1 MSFFGVPLSGLTA
14 AQDALQSVS
23 NNLANLDTVGYKDQ
37 TTSFSDIFAQSSAE
51 NGVGDPI
58 EQGLG
63 TEASSTTSDF
73 SDGTTTSTGVPS
85 NMALTGNGFFV
96 TESSSGTTSYT
107 RAGDFTLNNAGQLVT
122 TSGDTVMGYGATNGV
137 VDTSGSLQPLTV
149 NLGSSIAA
157 TPTTSF
163 ALPANLDSASA
174 SGTTFSTST
183 PVYDSLG
190 TQHTLTVDYTKAAS
204 PANTWTY
211 SVSMPTADTG
221 ASSATIASG
230 TMTFD
235 SSGNLSTATDTAGDT
250 VYPAVSG
257 SSTATGTVAISTSL
271 ADGAATLGLSWDLS
285 STAGAITQND
295 LTSTQGT
302 ATQNGS
308 KAGTLTSYS
317 VSSDGTIEGTY
328 SNGVTNALGQVAVA
342 TFANEQGLSQA
353 GTSEFSATAAS
364 GAASVGVAGAG
375 GRGTIAGGYTESS
388 NVDVAAEFSKMI
400 VAQEAYQANAKTVT
414 TLNTISQDTVNMLQS

>member
-37 TTSFSDIFAQSSAE
+37 TTSFSDIFAQSSAQ

-73 SDGTTTSTGVPS
+73 SDGTTTSTGVAS
-85 NMALTGNGFFV
+85 NMALTGDGFFV
-96 TESSSGTTSYT
+96 TQSTGGTTAYT
-107 RAGDFTLNNAGQLVT
+107 RAGDFTLNNSGQLVT

-157 TPTTSF
+157 TATTSF
-163 ALPANLDSASA
+163 TLPANLDSASA

-190 TQHTLTVDYTKAAS
+190 EQHTLTVDYTKAAT

-221 ASSATIASG
+221 ATSATLASG

-235 SSGNLSTATDTAGDT
+235 SSGNLPRQRTLL
-250 VYPAVSG
+250 PASPRRQP
-257 SSTATGTVAISTSL
+257 AP
-271 ADGAATLGLSWDLS
+271 
-285 STAGAITQND
+285 
-295 LTSTQGT
+295 
-302 ATQNGS
+302 
-308 KAGTLTSYS
+308 
-317 VSSDGTIEGTY
+317 
-328 SNGVTNALGQVAVA
+328 
-342 TFANEQGLSQA
+342 
-353 GTSEFSATAAS
+353 
-364 GAASVGVAGAG
+364 
-375 GRGTIAGGYTESS
+375 
-388 NVDVAAEFSKMI
+388 
-400 VAQEAYQANAKTVT
+400 
-414 TLNTISQDTVNMLQS
+414 

>member
-37 TTSFSDIFAQSSAE
+37 TTSFSDIFAQSSAQ

-73 SDGTTTSTGVPS
+73 SDGTTTSTGVAS
-85 NMALTGNGFFV
+85 NMALTGDGFFV
-96 TESSSGTTSYT
+96 TQSTGGTTAYT
-107 RAGDFTLNNAGQLVT
+107 RAGDFTLNNSGQLVT

-157 TPTTSF
+157 TATTSF
-163 ALPANLDSASA
+163 TLPANLDSASA

-190 TQHTLTVDYTKAAS
+190 EQHTLTVDYTKAAT

-221 ASSATIASG
+221 AASATLASG

-235 SSGNLSTATDTAGDT
+235 SSGNLTSTTDA
-250 VYPAVSG
+250 
-257 SSTATGTVAISTSL
+257 ATGVTTSPASTLAISTPL
-271 ADGAATLGLSWDLS
+271 ADGAATMNLNWDLS
-285 STAGAITQND
+285 STSGAITQND

-308 KAGTLTSYS
+308 KAGTLTTYS
-317 VSSDGTIEGTY
+317 VSTDGTIEGTY

-353 GTSEFSATAAS
+353 GTSEFTATAAS
-364 GAASVGVAGAG
+364 GSASVGIAGAG
-375 GRGTIAGGYTESS
+375 GRGTITGGSTEAS

-414 TLNTISQDTVNMLQS
+414 TLNTIAQDTVSMLQP

>member
-37 TTSFSDIFAQSSAE
+37 TTSFSDIFAQSSAQ

-73 SDGTTTSTGVPS
+73 SDGTTTSTGVAS
-85 NMALTGNGFFV
+85 NMALTGDGFFV
-96 TESSSGTTSYT
+96 TQSTGGTTAYT
-107 RAGDFTLNNAGQLVT
+107 RAGDFTLNNSGQLVT

-157 TPTTSF
+157 TATTSF
-163 ALPANLDSASA
+163 TLPANLDSASA

-190 TQHTLTVDYTKAAS
+190 EQHTLTVDYTKAAT

-221 ASSATIASG
+221 ATSATLASG

-235 SSGNLSTATDTAGDT
+235 SSGNLTSTTDA
-250 VYPAVSG
+250 
-257 SSTATGTVAISTSL
+257 ATGVTTSPASTLAISTPL
-271 ADGAATLGLSWDLS
+271 ADGAATMSLNWDLS
-285 STAGAITQND
+285 STSGAITQND

-308 KAGTLTSYS
+308 KAGTLTTYS
-317 VSSDGTIEGTY
+317 VSTDGTIEGTY

-353 GTSEFSATAAS
+353 GTSEFTATAAS
-364 GAASVGVAGAG
+364 GSASVGIAGAG
-375 GRGTIAGGYTESS
+375 GRGTITGGSTEAS

-414 TLNTISQDTVNMLQS
+414 TLNTIAQDTVSMLQP

>member
-37 TTSFSDIFAQSSAE
+37 TTSFSDIFAQSSAQ

-73 SDGTTTSTGVPS
+73 SDGTTTSTGVAS

-96 TESSSGTTSYT
+96 TEDSSGTTSYT
-107 RAGDFTLNNAGQLVT
+107 RAGDFTLNNSGQMVT

-137 VDTSGSLQPLTV
+137 VDTSGSLQALTV

-157 TPTTSF
+157 TATSSF
-163 ALPANLDSASA
+163 TLPANLDSASA

-190 TQHTLTVDYTKAAS
+190 EQHTLTVDYTKAAT

-235 SSGNLSTATDTAGDT
+235 SSGNLTSTTDA
-250 VYPAVSG
+250 
-257 SSTATGTVAISTSL
+257 ATGVTTSPPSTLALTTPL
-271 ADGAATLGLSWDLS
+271 ADGAATMNLSWDLS
-285 STAGAITQND
+285 DTSGAITQND
-295 LTSTQGT
+295 LASTQGT

-308 KAGTLTSYS
+308 KAGTLTTYS

-353 GTSEFSATAAS
+353 GTSEFTATAAS
-364 GAASVGVAGAG
+364 GAASVGIAGAG